1 MAATIPPTVTAHYL
15 VTLSVPFDVDA
26 STDPNVLTFRAGA
39 PTTDVRRLTPH
50 ESATVIQ
57 ALTSTET
64 QQLLEETLTPVTEP
78 TPSTV
83 EFAITADA
91 TKTVEAL
98 RSTARTVR
106 AQTTTK
112 TARKT
117 TKGPKPT
124 GRRVSP
130 ASLAINDAL
139 RQALAEGKSTQ
150 EAAEAAG
157 VTLSSARQRILKH
170 KLRQTTNATT
180 KPIPAPAPAGLDK
193 PVVPRVGTPRPTPGP
208 KPGRPV
214 NGNAIALGAKRRI
227 QSLIAIGYSP
237 KGLGQYLPGGSDF
250 TIDDVLGLPDGSE
263 ISLAAFAEIDRI
275 WRMKRYSPLPEAVWA
290 PNIDRA
296 FPPPGLWANIDD
308 PNEHHGELAS

>member
-15 VTLSVPFDVDA
+15 VTLTVPFDVDA
-26 STDPNVLTFRAGA
+26 STDPNVLTFRAGTPA
-39 PTTDVRRLTPH
+39 TDVRRLTPA
-50 ESATVIQ
+50 ESTAVIA
-57 ALTSTET
+57 ALDQPGTPRF
-64 QQLLEETLTPVTEP
+64 LEETLTPATPTEVHVTLQ
-78 TPSTV
+78 
-83 EFAITADA
+83 ADA
-91 TKTVEAL
+91 TKTVETL
-98 RSTARTVR
+98 RTAARAAR

-112 TARKT
+112 KTRKT
-117 TKGPKPT
+117 TTKTRKPD
-124 GRRVSP
+124 GRRASP

-139 RQALAEGKSTQ
+139 RTALAEGKSTQ

-170 KLRQTTNATT
+170 KLRPTV
-180 KPIPAPAPAGLDK
+180 APVLAESPVGLDK

-290 PNIDRA
+290 PDITRT
-296 FPPPGLWANIDD
+296 FPPPGIWANIDD
-308 PNEHHGELAS
+308 PNEHHGEVA